1 MYNVYGHDS
10 FIMNNKKINLII
22 KNMELLLE
30 SLKLE
35 MEEAE
40 ESNIIKFE
48 DLLSKTAPG
57 VLTDYEP
64 DYYEER

>member
-1 MYNVYGHDS
+1 
-10 FIMNNKKINLII
+10 MNKKKINLII

-35 MEEAE
+35 MEETE

-48 DLLSKTAPG
+48 DLLSKRPSDISN
-57 VLTDYEP
+57 DYEP
-64 DYYEER
+64 DYYEEP